1 MARLCRDGASLRVR
15 TMAPGMSGGKLIL
28 CGTPIGNLED
38 VTLRSLRVLGEAD
51 IVACEDSRRTRKLL
65 SHHGVRV
72 KQLVVHNDANERRSG
87 RNLVDKM
94 VKGAGVV
101 LVSDAGMPGLS
112 DPGYRLV
119 TAAVEAGIPVEVVPG
134 PSAAIS
140 AVAISGLPPARFVF
154 EGFLPRKSGERRR
167 RLEELRGE
175 QRTMVFYESPHRA
188 AGSIA
193 DMAEIFGPRP
203 AAIARELTKMY
214 EEVLRGSLTDL
225 AARLADVPTRGELV
239 VVVGGAL
246 RRDVDVDPQTL
257 AESARRL
264 MDGGMDRR
272 AALQEVAKRSGVPKR
287 VVFDALVD
295 QRDETD
301 QT

>member
-1 MARLCRDGASLRVR
+1 MARLRCDDPPLRLR
-15 TMAPGMSGGKLIL
+15 AMAAGMSRGKLIL

-65 SHHGVRV
+65 SHHGVQV
-72 KQLVVHNDANERRSG
+72 KQLVTHNEANERRSG
-87 RNLVDKM
+87 RELVDKM

-101 LVSDAGMPGLS
+101 LVTDAGMPGLS

-188 AGSIA
+188 TGSVA

-214 EEVLRGSLTDL
+214 EEVLRGSLPDL
-225 AARLADVPTRGELV
+225 AERLAEVPARGELV

-257 AESARRL
+257 AESAREL
-264 MDGGMDRR
+264 MKRGMDRR
-272 AALQEVAKRSGVPKR
+272 DALQEVAKRNGVPKR
-287 VVFDALVD
+287 AVFDALVE
-295 QRDETD
+295 QREETD
-301 QT
+301 QA